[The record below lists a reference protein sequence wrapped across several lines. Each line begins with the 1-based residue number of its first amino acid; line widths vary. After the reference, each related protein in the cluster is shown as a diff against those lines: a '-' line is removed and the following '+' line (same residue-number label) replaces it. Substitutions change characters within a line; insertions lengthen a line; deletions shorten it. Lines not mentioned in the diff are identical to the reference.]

1 MKRDLNSLDFRNAFT
16 PIPTECRQALLDA
29 ARSVKEE
36 KQVKRASFRAVLIA
50 AILILVTMA
59 VAFAAQQLGW
69 VDFFQEYQGIE
80 VPNAAQTL
88 LNATKPI
95 TYQVGPMTFTYEQL
109 LADGRI
115 ALSTAAVHTTDG
127 AEVLYAYDSEIFDA
141 VDASFGTVRDL
152 YHLKS
157 GTTWVEAAQQL
168 KLPLYG
174 VRALIEVD
182 EAYSGSEAMMDAMWK
197 EDGSIVCFSMPATN
211 PEAVKGSLPVTL
223 YMAVYSFDPAT
234 GELLNRW
241 VAREKTEIPISGMI
255 AEKTYQPLTKELL
268 NGLTLTGVRAEQY
281 VTGLYITSSF
291 IAPDG
296 MDEDTTREAA
306 YNVTLLDGKGNELPG
321 GMNLSRAANL
331 DALPTIVLED
341 MVSAEALPDELI
353 LTDGTASVAVK

>member
-1 MKRDLNSLDFRNAFT
+1 MKRDLNNLDFRMAFT
-16 PIPTECRQALLDA
+16 PIPTGCRQALLDA

-36 KQVKRASFRAVLIA
+36 KQVKRASLRAVLIA

-69 VDFFQEYQGIE
+69 VDFFREYDGVA
-80 VPNAAQTL
+80 VPKAAQTIL
-88 LNATKPI
+88 DATKPI
-95 TYQVGPMTFTYEQL
+95 TYRVGPMTFTYEQL

-127 AEVLYAYDSEIFDA
+127 AEVLYANDSEIFDA
-141 VDASFGTVRDL
+141 VDALSGTVRDL

-157 GTTWVEAAQQL
+157 GTTWVEAAKQL

-174 VRALIEVD
+174 VRAMIEVD
-182 EAYSGSEAMMDAMWK
+182 EAHSSSEALSDALWK

-211 PEAVKGSLPVTL
+211 PKTVKGGLPVTL

-234 GELLNRW
+234 GEELNRW
-241 VAREKTEIPISGMI
+241 VAREETEIPVSGMI
-255 AEKTYQPLTKELL
+255 AEKTYQPQTKDRL

-281 VTGLYITSSF
+281 VTGVYITSSF
-291 IAPDG
+291 TAPDG
-296 MDEDTTREAA
+296 MDEDTARDAV

-321 GMNLSRAANL
+321 GMNLSSAANT
-331 DALPTIVLED
+331 DALPTVALED
-341 MVSAEALPDELI
+341 MISAEALPDELI
-353 LTDGTASVAVK
+353 LTDGTASVPVR